1 MDNLNIR
8 LIDGLFVD
16 NEGNFEIEKA
26 LNSENIYIPV
36 NLYIE
41 NIPKI
46 LYYWIVGNK
55 PIYPTKEADLELIRV
70 IYSTNLVDINNTNKF
85 ILKYIKESEVTD
97 NYRLKLLL
105 AMQELFNDVCMLNL
119 YDDRVINKK
128 EHKGK
133 VKAKRKQKK

>member
-26 LNSENIYIPV
+26 LGSNNDYIPV

-46 LYYWIVGNK
+46 LYFWIVKNK
-55 PIYPTKEADLELIRV
+55 LIYPTREDDLKLMNV
-70 IYSTNLVDINNTNKF
+70 IYSTNLIDINNTNKF
-85 ILKYIKESEVTD
+85 ILQYIKELEVKN
-97 NYRLKLLL
+97 NYCLKLLL
-105 AMQELFNDVCMLNL
+105 AMQDFFNDICMLNL
-119 YDDRVINKK
+119 YDDKLFNKK
-128 EHKGK
+128 DHK
-133 VKAKRKQKK
+133 VKTKKK